1 MTPEQKAREQ
11 IDTKLIQSGWLVQDV
26 KQLNPGASIGVAV
39 REFPTSTGP
48 VDYALFVDG
57 KPLELLKLKKV
68 MRLKILRVLKVNPLD
83 MQIVHS
89 NGSNMNIV
97 FVLRT
102 KQRIS
107 LLVLLIMMMRNS
119 VLVPYLHF
127 IVLKPLRHYFIKKI
141 LYVTT

>member
-11 IDTKLIQSGWLVQDV
+11 IDAKLIQSGWLVQDV

-39 REFPTSTGP
+39 REFSTSTGP